1 MSETAPPVR
10 KISSLFLAVILVTLV
25 LSIFALYQAI
35 ETYRNYQDFNEGVLN
50 FMMMGVF
57 GLALSTYMLFQ
68 TRRRMLKLTVEIQ
81 RIATTILCQKCGFK
95 TIRDFQ
101 RGDYIF
107 KEAEACPKCNE
118 KMLIAS
124 IYREVKEKEKTKEE
138 RLS

>member
-1 MSETAPPVR
+1 MSETAPPAR
-10 KISSLFLAVILVTLV
+10 KISSLFLAVILVTLG
-25 LSIFALYQAI
+25 LSIIALYQAI
-35 ETYRNYQDFNEGVLN
+35 EMYRNYQDFSAVLN

-68 TRRRMLKLTVEIQ
+68 TRRRMLKLTIEMQ

-124 IYREVKEKEKTKEE
+124 IYREVKEKEKTREE
-138 RLS
+138 D

>member
-10 KISSLFLAVILVTLV
+10 KISSLFLAVILVTLG
-25 LSIFALYQAI
+25 LSIIALYQAI
-35 ETYRNYQDFNEGVLN
+35 ETYRNYQDFSAVLN

-68 TRRRMLKLTVEIQ
+68 TRRRMLKLTIEMQ
-81 RIATTILCQKCGFK
+81 KIATTILCQKCGFK

-124 IYREVKEKEKTKEE
+124 IYREVKEKTKEE
-138 RLS
+138 D

>member
-1 MSETAPPVR
+1 MSETAPPGR
-10 KISSLFLAVILVTLV
+10 RISSIFLAVILVTLG
-25 LSIFALYQAI
+25 LSIIALYQAI
-35 ETYRNYQDFNEGVLN
+35 EAYRNYQDFSAVLN

-68 TRRRMLKLTVEIQ
+68 TRRRMLKLTVEMQ

-124 IYREVKEKEKTKEE
+124 IYREVKEKAKTKEE
-138 RLS
+138 D

>member
-1 MSETAPPVR
+1 MSEKAPPVR
-10 KISSLFLAVILVTLV
+10 KISSLFLAVILVTLG
-25 LSIFALYQAI
+25 LSVIALYQAI
-35 ETYRNYQDFNEGVLN
+35 EAYRNYRDLSAVLN

-68 TRRRMLKLTVEIQ
+68 TRRRMLKLTIEMQ

-118 KMLIAS
+118 KMLISS
-124 IYREVKEKEKTKEE
+124 IYREVKEKEKTREE
-138 RLS
+138 D

>member
-1 MSETAPPVR
+1 MSETAPPAR
-10 KISSLFLAVILVTLV
+10 KISSLFLAVILVTLG
-25 LSIFALYQAI
+25 LSIIALYQAI
-35 ETYRNYQDFNEGVLN
+35 EMYRNYQDFSAVLN

-68 TRRRMLKLTVEIQ
+68 TRRRMLKLTVEMQ

-124 IYREVKEKEKTKEE
+124 IYREVKEKEKTREE
-138 RLS
+138 D